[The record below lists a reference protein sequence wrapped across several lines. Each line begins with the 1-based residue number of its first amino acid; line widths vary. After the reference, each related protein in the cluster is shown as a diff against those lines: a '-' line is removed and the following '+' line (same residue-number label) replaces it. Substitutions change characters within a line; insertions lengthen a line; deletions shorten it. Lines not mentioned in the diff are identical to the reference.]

1 MAIGI
6 GRRQFIFALGITP
19 VAWPLVARAQQP
31 AMPVI
36 GFLHAGSP
44 EPNAHFLADFRQ
56 GLSEAGYVEGQNVT
70 IEYRWAAGQL
80 NRLAEM
86 AADLVRRNVAVIAT
100 PLSTQATLAAKA
112 ATATIPIVFGSGGD
126 PVALGLVASFSR
138 PGGNVTGVSIMTGGL
153 AGKRLGVLR
162 ELMPA
167 ATRFAVLGNSHNAL
181 TDETLKGLQANA
193 GALGTH
199 VDILYAGTDSEIE
212 EAFTTA
218 AQNHTDAVLIAPD
231 EFFTSQIAQLA
242 TLSLRHAVPSTYVI
256 REFPQVGGLMSYGP
270 DLANAYRE
278 TGNYT
283 GRVLKGEK
291 PADLPVSQPTKFVM
305 VINLKTAKS
314 FGIAVSPTLLAIADE
329 VIE

>member
-80 NRLAEM
+80 NRLPEM

-242 TLSLRHAVPSTYVI
+242 TLSLRHAVPFNLCDPRVSPS
-256 REFPQVGGLMSYGP
+256 RGLDELRAGFGERVSRDRQLYGP
-270 DLANAYRE
+270 GPQRREAGRLAGFTADQIRDGHQSQDRE
-278 TGNYT
+278 VVWHC
-283 GRVLKGEK
+283 R
-291 PADLPVSQPTKFVM
+291 PTD
-305 VINLKTAKS
+305 TARHR
-314 FGIAVSPTLLAIADE
+314 
-329 VIE
+329 

>member
-1 MAIGI
+1 MK
-6 GRRQFIFALGITP
+6 RREFITLLGGAAA
-19 VAWPLVARAQQP
+19 VWPIAARAQQP
-31 AMPVI
+31 AMPVV
-36 GFLHAGSP
+36 GFLHAGP
-44 EPNAHFLADFRQ
+44 PAPNANFVAAFRS
-56 GLSEAGYVEGQNVT
+56 GLSETGFIEGHNVT

-80 NRLAEM
+80 DRLPEM

-100 PLSTQATLAAKA
+100 PLSTQAALAAKA
-112 ATATIPIVFGSGGD
+112 ATTTIPIVFGSGGD

-138 PGGNVTGVSIMTGGL
+138 PGGNVTGISIMTGEL
-153 AGKRLGVLR
+153 AAKRLGIMH

-181 TDETLKGLQANA
+181 TEETLKGLQPNA

-199 VDILYAGTDSEIE
+199 VEFLYAGTDSEIE
-212 EAFTTA
+212 AAFATMVQTR
-218 AQNHTDAVLIAPD
+218 TDALLIAPD
-231 EFFTSQIAQLA
+231 EFFTSHITQLV
-242 TLSLRHAVPSTYVI
+242 TLSQRHALPSSYVI
-256 REFPQVGGLMSYGP
+256 REFPRAGGLISYGP
-270 DLANAYRE
+270 DFENAYRE

-305 VINLKTAKS
+305 AINLKTAK
-314 FGIAVSPTLLAIADE
+314 TLGLTVPQSLFATADE